1 MVEVRTS
8 ASAELLVELRRDGDG
23 GPLHSQLERELR
35 RAVRSGRLRPGSALP
50 STRSL
55 AAQLGVSRGVVVE
68 AYEQLVAEGYLTG
81 HGRSAT
87 RVARKGAQAIA
98 APRPV
103 SSASTH
109 RIDFRPGRPDV
120 TAFPRSAWMRAVK
133 RVLNDAPSERLSYPS
148 GRGLPELREAL
159 AAYLNRVR
167 GTQAHADHVVV
178 SNGFSQGLAL
188 LATVLRASGARRLAV
203 EDPSHDG
210 ARATIRNAGLDI
222 VPVPVDGEG
231 LRVEALE
238 RARADAV
245 LVTPAHQY
253 PTGGVLPAAR
263 RAALIDWAR
272 RRNALIVEDDYD
284 AEYRYDREPIGCI
297 QGLAPED
304 VVYGGSASK
313 TLAPGLRLGWL
324 VVPGRLV
331 EAVADAK
338 LAFDNGSPTIDQLAF
353 ADFLS
358 RGEQDRHLRRMR
370 PIYRGRRD
378 ALKAALRQQLP
389 ALEPCGSAA
398 GLHLLAW
405 LPPAWDEA
413 AVVAAAAQHGI
424 GVYGLSSYW
433 EEPGSGAGGLIFGY
447 AGVREAAIEDGIRTL
462 AHALHTSG
470 IGADRAAS

>member
-1 MVEVRTS
+1 M
-8 ASAELLVELRRDGDG
+8 AELLVELRRGGDG
-23 GPLHSQLERELR
+23 GPLHSQLEHELR
-35 RAVRSGRLRPGSALP
+35 SAVRTGRLRPGSALP

-87 RVARKGAQAIA
+87 RVARKGAQAGPE
-98 APRPV
+98 PRPATSV
-103 SSASTH
+103 AAH

-120 TAFPRSAWMRAVK
+120 TAFPRTSWLQAVR
-133 RVLNDAPSERLSYPS
+133 RVLNDAPSEQLSYPS
-148 GRGLPELREAL
+148 GRGLPELRESL

-167 GTQAHADHVVV
+167 GTQAHADHVVI

-188 LATVLRASGARRLAV
+188 LAAVLRASGKRRVAV
-203 EDPSHDG
+203 EDPSHDM
-210 ARATIRNAGLDI
+210 ARASLAAADLE
-222 VPVPVDGEG
+222 VVAVPVDGYG
-231 LRVEALE
+231 LRVDALE

-253 PTGGVLPAAR
+253 PTGGVLPADR

-272 RRNALIVEDDYD
+272 RRGALIVEDDYD

-297 QGLAPED
+297 QGLAPEH

-324 VVPGRLV
+324 VLPGRLV
-331 EAVADAK
+331 DAVADAK
-338 LAFDNGSPTIDQLAF
+338 LGFDNGSPTIDQLAF
-353 ADFLS
+353 ADFLA

-370 PIYRGRRD
+370 PIYRARRD
-378 ALKAALRQQLP
+378 ALKSALARHLP
-389 ALEPCGSAA
+389 ELAPCGSAA

-405 LPPAWDEA
+405 LPASWDES
-413 AVVAAAAQHGI
+413 AVVARAAEQGI
-424 GVYGLSSYW
+424 GVYGLTSYW
-433 EEPGSGAGGLIFGY
+433 QQPGTGEGGLIFGY
-447 AGVREAAIEDGIRTL
+447 AGVSEAAIEDGVATL
-462 AHALHTSG
+462 AAAVRASG
-470 IGADRAAS
+470 IGTDRAAAG